1 MLIELQCSNCGR
13 RINYKPMLFWKMGW
27 RFTGVPYCPHCVE
40 TWKERNGKEWN
51 EQYNEEQMKDEFYE
65 YLFDKIE
72 VAKVDGTKYAIYEN
86 KDSFT
91 KELNDIYDEIENIKN
106 KLYNDYK
113 DIAESY
119 VSDLLEDNQDNI
131 ELVNSIDDDI
141 EVVLNHLSDVIDD
154 IENLEIY

>member
-1 MLIELQCSNCGR
+1 MLIELQCSNCGKR
-13 RINYKPMLFWKMGW
+13 TNYKPMLFWKMGW

-51 EQYNEEQMKDEFYE
+51 EQYDEEEMKDEFYE
-65 YLFDKIE
+65 YLFSKIDMKKEEDDKF
-72 VAKVDGTKYAIYEN
+72 AIYEN

-106 KLYNDYK
+106 KLYDDYK
-113 DIAESY
+113 DIEESY
-119 VSDLLEDNQDNI
+119 VSDLIEDNQDNI
-131 ELVNSIDDDI
+131 ELINSIDDDI
-141 EVVLNHLSDVIDD
+141 EVALNHLSDVIDD

>member
-1 MLIELQCSNCGR
+1 MLIELQCSNCGNR
-13 RINYKPMLFWKMGW
+13 ETQLPMGFWRKGW

-51 EQYNEEQMKDEFYE
+51 EKYDEEQMKEEFYE
-65 YLFDKIE
+65 YLFNKIE
-72 VAKVDGTKYAIYEN
+72 MEKVDDTKYAIYEN
-86 KDSFT
+86 KDSFV

-106 KLYNDYK
+106 KLNDDYK

-131 ELVNSIDDDI
+131 ELLNSIDDDI
-141 EVVLNHLSDVIDD
+141 EVALNHLSDAIDD